1 MGSADEKAPR
11 RLYDLDRVVQALR
24 SVGNSGAQRIKPR
37 VDCIVSLR
45 EGNGGTGSQ
54 IAGIYQAICTLCGQ
68 SKQDAARKAFDRR
81 ERLSDL
87 TLFVPG
93 VVLGWLITYMEV
105 LELRK
110 KLESEKKF
118 NERVIRYLEMK
129 DSTQNIAQQSRC
141 G

>member
-1 MGSADEKAPR
+1 M
-11 RLYDLDRVVQALR
+11 
-24 SVGNSGAQRIKPR
+24 
-37 VDCIVSLR
+37 
-45 EGNGGTGSQ
+45 
-54 IAGIYQAICTLCGQ
+54 
-68 SKQDAARKAFDRR
+68 
-81 ERLSDL
+81 SDL

-129 DSTQNIAQQSRC
+129 DSKQNITQQSRC